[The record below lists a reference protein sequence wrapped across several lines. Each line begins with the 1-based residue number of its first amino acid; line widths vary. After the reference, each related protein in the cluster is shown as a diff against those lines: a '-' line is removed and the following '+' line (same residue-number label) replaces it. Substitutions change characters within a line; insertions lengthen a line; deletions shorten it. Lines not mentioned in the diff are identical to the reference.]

1 MEQKIF
7 ILSARAY
14 SFADEKTGQQRD
26 GISIMYITADN
37 LDHQENP
44 DGSLGYIPCKQS
56 VPLNFKSKLGS
67 VPGWYKGTFQLAASG
82 GKNVLR
88 LADFTETK

>member
-37 LDHQENP
+37 LDHQ
-44 DGSLGYIPCKQS
+44 
-56 VPLNFKSKLGS
+56 
-67 VPGWYKGTFQLAASG
+67 
-82 GKNVLR
+82 
-88 LADFTETK
+88 